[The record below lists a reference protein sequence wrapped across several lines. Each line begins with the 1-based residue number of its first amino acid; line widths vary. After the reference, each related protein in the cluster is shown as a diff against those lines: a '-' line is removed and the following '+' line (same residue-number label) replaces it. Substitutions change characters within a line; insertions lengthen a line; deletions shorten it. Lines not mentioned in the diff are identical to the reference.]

1 MILRQSALTQNK
13 IEIQQTAEVLTASL
27 DYAVSRETVTPQNIK
42 TVLYNKVKEIADI
55 NKHDIIIYDLEGN
68 FLLSNKNSSLVKDK
82 RIPNLLLK
90 KIISSDARIDIQTYD
105 DTLNNQVTS
114 SYLVLKNNIFEPI
127 GIVYYP
133 SYHSNISYY
142 DLIDKYIYNIFIINI
157 LLVLTSI
164 ILSWF
169 ISRRVTRSLTKISE
183 FLSKINLFNK
193 ELKPIRYN
201 RNDEL
206 SILVKSYNSMIF
218 QIDAQKERL
227 THIEKESAWRE
238 MAKQV
243 AHEVKNPL
251 TPMKLLKHLS
261 KILQQYD
268 FSDRCSKRTPH
279 THRKRKCME
288 RNGKTS
294 CP

>member
-42 TVLYNKVKEIADI
+42 KVLDNKIKEIADI

-82 RIPNLLLK
+82 RIPNELLK

-105 DTLNNQVTS
+105 NTLNNQVTS

-142 DLIDKYIYNIFIINI
+142 DLIDKYIYNSLCI
-157 LLVLTSI
+157 LNNT
-164 ILSWF
+164 
-169 ISRRVTRSLTKISE
+169 
-183 FLSKINLFNK
+183 
-193 ELKPIRYN
+193 
-201 RNDEL
+201 
-206 SILVKSYNSMIF
+206 
-218 QIDAQKERL
+218 
-227 THIEKESAWRE
+227 
-238 MAKQV
+238 
-243 AHEVKNPL
+243 
-251 TPMKLLKHLS
+251 
-261 KILQQYD
+261 D
-268 FSDRCSKRTPH
+268 F
-279 THRKRKCME
+279 
-288 RNGKTS
+288 
-294 CP
+294 